1 MNSLCKISNIF
12 KASLFIVS
20 IIFLSTNI
28 VKSQEKKSSENDFSN
43 AENAEEK
50 RTKWGT
56 EEFKLE
62 LIKEMSSANIA
73 LFIDEHLKNITE
85 PSRIYYKFSK
95 ESTREDNFI

>member
-43 AENAEEK
+43 AENAEEN
-50 RTKWGT
+50 
-56 EEFKLE
+56 FYAYAAFLDSY
-62 LIKEMSSANIA
+62 SSSVRRWTY
-73 LFIDEHLKNITE
+73 FILGLYQLLNYHPTI
-85 PSRIYYKFSK
+85 RYQQIY
-95 ESTREDNFI
+95 